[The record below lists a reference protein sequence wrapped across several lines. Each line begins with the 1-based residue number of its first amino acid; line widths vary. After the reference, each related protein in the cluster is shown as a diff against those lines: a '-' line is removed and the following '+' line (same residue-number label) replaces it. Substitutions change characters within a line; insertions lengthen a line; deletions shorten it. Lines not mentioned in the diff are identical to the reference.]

1 MNIEHRTSNIEYRMK
16 KVPGENLMRRVKYI
30 CGTSVDDAK
39 IDIQN
44 EESLWLLDACL
55 HHEVQHQNRSTM
67 IRNLKSR
74 IRKLEKEVTERWK
87 GII

>member
-1 MNIEHRTSNIEYRMK
+1 
-16 KVPGENLMRRVKYI
+16 
-30 CGTSVDDAK
+30 VDDAR
-39 IDIQN
+39 IDIRN

-74 IRKLEKEVTERWK
+74 IRKLEKGITERWK